1 MQFNRNTIRL
11 GLGLIAAFY
20 VIVGGLFTQAY
31 IPAARFNAAVEASA
45 QGEGYDYSGSSLQ
58 DALSAEANDA
68 KVRRYGAILLWG
80 TVGLA
85 VFGGVVPKE
94 EIVRATSDLNKKIY
108 ERLVSMGVGKL
119 DIVRITVEAAVE
131 GGRLVFG
138 EPKIEW
144 FVPHSEVQKKVE
156 ECEKKIAEIR
166 QRIEALLKELP

>member
-1 MQFNRNTIRL
+1 MAWKLEENIQRDLEKAQEQVELYGGHVLKAPNRYEIRT
-11 GLGLIAAFY
+11 GV
-20 VIVGGLFTQAY
+20 VI
-31 IPAARFNAAVEASA
+31 AARFA
-45 QGEGYDYSGSSLQ
+45 DKL
-58 DALSAEANDA
+58 
-68 KVRRYGAILLWG
+68 RRTAF
-80 TVGLA
+80 A

>member
-1 MQFNRNTIRL
+1 MLKAPNRYEIRT
-11 GLGLIAAFY
+11 GV
-20 VIVGGLFTQAY
+20 VI
-31 IPAARFNAAVEASA
+31 AARFA
-45 QGEGYDYSGSSLQ
+45 DKL
-58 DALSAEANDA
+58 
-68 KVRRYGAILLWG
+68 RRTAF
-80 TVGLA
+80 A

>member
-1 MQFNRNTIRL
+1 MMAWKLEENIQRDLEKAQEQVELYGGHVLKAPNRYEIRT
-11 GLGLIAAFY
+11 GV
-20 VIVGGLFTQAY
+20 VI
-31 IPAARFNAAVEASA
+31 AARFA
-45 QGEGYDYSGSSLQ
+45 DKL
-58 DALSAEANDA
+58 
-68 KVRRYGAILLWG
+68 RRTAF
-80 TVGLA
+80 A